1 MDLRFVFRLLIK
13 QPAYA
18 AIVVLTLALAIGA
31 NTVIFSFVSVLVL
44 RPLPIGQP
52 ETLGWLWMLNP
63 QSQTTRGR
71 FSYADY
77 NDLRNASR
85 TFVTL
90 AAATTESVTLTGRGE
105 PQRLQAQ
112 RVTPNLFDAWQLRT
126 VAGRVLRPEEDVPG
140 GPCSIVLSHKL
151 WVSHFQRDP
160 GLLTQS
166 VNVDGRACTI
176 VGVLDPS
183 IEFGNL
189 SLTDVWMPIAA
200 DPAAGRRDDRRYS
213 VVGRL
218 KPGVT
223 LEQADAEIR
232 TITERLAREFPAT
245 NAGWSARVAPT
256 REAIAGSDTWVI
268 LALLSLVVGF
278 VLLIA
283 CANVT
288 NLALARVSGRRR
300 ELAVRTALGASRWR
314 TLRLLLVEGLV
325 LGAAGGVLGLV
336 LGDAGLRLIRAAAY
350 EPFFE
355 LIRIDRNVLLFA
367 AGVSIFCPILFSLIP
382 ALLTSDDQASEA
394 LKEGGR
400 TSGAVRARR
409 SRHAL
414 VVAQVALAMTLLVVA
429 TLVVRSMIAINRV
442 EMGFDPHP
450 LLIAQIVTPEWK
462 HRDDNAVARLQ
473 EALLA
478 RLQRVP
484 GVEAAA
490 ATSALPALAVGARQ
504 TFVVSGRPPANDA
517 DRPWARRFVVSADFF
532 RTIGLPVLA
541 GRAFTNGDRSET
553 EPVAIIN
560 TTAAQKYF
568 GSTAAALDARLSLAG
583 PNEAPQW
590 IRVVGVAGDT
600 SNPDIELPPDPH
612 VYLPLT
618 QKPSRAMAL
627 VVRAPRPADLAA
639 AVRAGVREVDA
650 EVPVFQLRTF
660 DEAIKDELSSTV
672 ILAWMFAAFAVLALV
687 LASTGLYGVISYTV
701 GQRTQ
706 EIGVRMALGALPSD
720 IRRLVITQGA
730 RLIAIGG
737 VLGLAGAVLVSQT
750 MRSVLFGV
758 TTLDPVTYAGV
769 VLSIVAS
776 AALATWVPMRRATH
790 LDPVR
795 SLRAE

>member
-1 MDLRFVFRLLIK
+1 MDLRFAFRVLVK

-18 AIVVLTLALAIGA
+18 AIVILTLALAIGA
-31 NTVIFSFVSVLVL
+31 NTVIFSFVNVLVL
-44 RPLPIGQP
+44 RPLPVGDP
-52 ETLGWLWMLNP
+52 ETLGWIWGLNS
-63 QSQTTRGR
+63 QSRTLRGQ

-77 NDLRNASR
+77 HDLRNASR
-85 TFVTL
+85 SFRTL
-90 AAATTESVTLTGRGE
+90 AAATTDSVTLTGSGE
-105 PQRLQAQ
+105 PQRLMTR
-112 RVTPNLFDAWQLRT
+112 RVTANLFETWQLRPI
-126 VAGRVLRPEEDVPG
+126 AGRVLRPEEDVPG
-140 GPCSIVLSHKL
+140 GPCSLVLSHKL

-160 GLLTQS
+160 FAVTRS

-213 VVGRL
+213 LVGRL
-218 KPGVT
+218 NPGVT
-223 LEQADAEIR
+223 LQQADGEVR
-232 TITERLAREFPAT
+232 TIIERLAKEYPAT
-245 NAGWSARVAPT
+245 NAGWGARVAPT
-256 REAIAGSDTWVI
+256 KEAIAGSDTWII

-314 TLRLLLVEGLV
+314 TLRLLLLEGLV
-325 LGAAGGVLGLV
+325 LGAGGGALGLV

-355 LIRIDRNVLLFA
+355 LIRIDRTVLLFA
-367 AGVSIFCPILFSLIP
+367 AGISVLCPVLFSLVP
-382 ALLTSDDQASEA
+382 ALMTSDDQASEA

-400 TSGAVRARR
+400 TAGAVRARR

-442 EMGFDPHP
+442 DMGFDPHP
-450 LLIAQIVTPEWK
+450 LLTAQIVTPEWK
-462 HRDDNAVARLQ
+462 HRDDGSVARLQ
-473 EALLA
+473 ETLLA

-484 GVEAAA
+484 GVEGAA

-504 TFVVSGRPPANDA
+504 TFVVSGRPAPSDA
-517 DRPWARRFVVSADFF
+517 ERPWARRVVVSAGFF
-532 RTIGLPVLA
+532 GTIGLPIVA
-541 GRAFTNGDRSET
+541 GRVFTPGDRAET

-560 TTAAQKYF
+560 VTAAQKYF
-568 GSTAAALDARLSLAG
+568 GSTGAALDARLSTAG
-583 PNEAPQW
+583 PSEPPQW
-590 IRVVGVAGDT
+590 IRVVGVAADT
-600 SNPDIELPPDPH
+600 SNPDIELSPDPQL
-612 VYLPLT
+612 YLPLT
-618 QKPSRAMAL
+618 QRPARGMAI
-627 VVRAPRPADLAA
+627 VVRGSRPADLAA
-639 AVRAGVREVDA
+639 AVRAGVRETDA
-650 EVPVFQLRTF
+650 EVPIFQLRTF
-660 DEAIKDELSSTV
+660 DEAIKDELSSSR
-672 ILAWMFAAFAVLALV
+672 ILASMFAAFALLALI

-706 EIGVRMALGALPSD
+706 EIGVRMALGALPGD

-737 VLGLAGAVLVSQT
+737 AIGLVGAILVSQT
-750 MRSVLFGV
+750 MRSVLYGV

-769 VLSIVAS
+769 VTAIVAS
-776 AALATWVPMRRATH
+776 AALAMWVPMRRATR

-795 SLRAE
+795 SLRAD

>member
-31 NTVIFSFVSVLVL
+31 NTVIFSFVNVLVL
-44 RPLPIGQP
+44 RPLPIGEP

-85 TFVTL
+85 AFVTL

-223 LEQADAEIR
+223 LEQADGEIR
-232 TITERLAREFPAT
+232 TIIERLAREFPAT

-325 LGAAGGVLGLV
+325 LGAAGGALGLV

-442 EMGFDPHP
+442 DIGFDPHP
-450 LLIAQIVTPEWK
+450 LLTAQIVTPEWK
-462 HRDDNAVARLQ
+462 HRDDGAVTRLQ

-490 ATSALPALAVGARQ
+490 ATSALPALELGARQ
-504 TFVVSGRPPANDA
+504 TFVVSGRPPASDA
-517 DRPWARRFVVSADFF
+517 ERPWARRFVVSADFF
-532 RTIGLPVLA
+532 RALGLPVLA
-541 GRAFTNGDRSET
+541 GRAFTTGDRADT
-553 EPVAIIN
+553 EPVALVN
-560 TTAAQKYF
+560 ATAAQKYF
-568 GSTAAALDARLSLAG
+568 GSTGAALDSRLSIAG
-583 PNEAPQW
+583 PSEPPQW
-590 IRVVGVAGDT
+590 IRVIGIAGDT
-600 SNPDIELPPDPH
+600 SNPDVELPPDPH
-612 VYLPLT
+612 IYLPLT

-627 VVRAPRPADLAA
+627 VVRAPRPADLSA
-639 AVRAGVREVDA
+639 AVRAGVRETDA
-650 EVPVFQLRTF
+650 EVPIFQLRTF
-660 DEAIKDELSSTV
+660 DEAIKDELSSSV
-672 ILAWMFAAFAVLALV
+672 ILAWMFAAFAVLALI

-706 EIGVRMALGALPSD
+706 EIGVRMALGALPRD
-720 IRRLVITQGA
+720 IRSLVLTQGA
-730 RLIAIGG
+730 RLLAIGG
-737 VLGLAGAVLVSQT
+737 AIGLAGAFLVSQT
-750 MRSVLFGV
+750 MRSVLYGV
-758 TTLDPVTYAGV
+758 TTSDPVTYAGV
-769 VLSIVAS
+769 VAAIMSS
-776 AALATWVPMRRATH
+776 AALAMWVPMRRATR